1 MKRFAVLFTLGLLA
15 VVAVATMAS
24 VPARHARARVTARL
38 PFNDVGES
46 EGPQSFLDLAASA
59 GRPVTQAQVQ
69 RAAAQ
74 AAALP
79 DAAGDT
85 RWQFVGPSN
94 VAGRVT
100 DLAIDPTTSP
110 STVYAAVGSGGVFK
124 STDAGNVWT
133 PAWPTQNN
141 QAVGAL
147 ARGSDG
153 TLYAGTGEGSN
164 PSGGGSTFMGDG
176 LYTSHDNGASW
187 QLSGL
192 PDSGA
197 FGRIVVNPDDPNEVW
212 AAATGSLT
220 WVSSQRGLYH
230 STDRGKTWQLAL
242 GGPGDHTGAV
252 DVALQPGNPHVILA
266 SLWDRYRN
274 NGSFFYGGTG
284 SGLYRSADDGQTWT
298 RLDNS
303 DIHGP
308 VCAWDATKSGLD
320 VSDDLGHI
328 GMAFAPSDPNRA
340 YLVFA
345 TSEGP
350 DKGYYVS
357 NDGGQTWTCGGGEPG
372 VTTGGYEWVFSR
384 LWVDP
389 ANEDH
394 VFEANV
400 DMRESAD
407 AGNTWINNTAWSSA
421 RVQPSSFSLDT
432 MHADQHAMAWDPAVP
447 KRVYVGNDGGVY
459 RSDTDGDQPDGSL
472 PVDTPSS
479 QRLPSR
485 RNYLHGTVEPWTQ
498 PYHISVSQQ
507 DAKRLVIG
515 MQDNGSSRTW
525 APGVEPTDLTLWNQY
540 GGGDGFEVQI
550 DPTNQLRYYECL
562 QPSPPRISC
571 ARRVDA
577 AATGSTAS
585 VNSNFS
591 TPPWPSDP
599 TKGKITRISVAMP
612 MVLDPADPN
621 VVYVGGTSIAR
632 SGEGVVNSWTIISPA
647 TPDDPASLPGVVPE
661 NEINKDTYYANEYGA
676 VTAIAPA
683 KTTGTPTTPSS
694 TIYAGTDTGKLWK
707 TTNATAADPTQVQW
721 TQLGVGVLPT
731 TWVTSIAVDPTN
743 AEHVYAT
750 FSSYKEGD
758 RAANVWETTDGGTT
772 WKNISSDLPNAA
784 VWRVLYDQANGVLYA
799 GENFGLF
806 ESTDDGAHWFNLS
819 QGLPNAPILDMG
831 FSADH
836 SQLFVADYGRG
847 VYVLPLTTSVSG
859 SAGDSGGPTAGG
871 TVPATLALSLG
882 APASFGAFT
891 PGAAKDYDASTTA
904 DVLSTAG
911 DATLSVSDP
920 DTTAPGHLVNGA
932 FALPQPLQ
940 ASASSPAAGP
950 GNAFAPLSGTPLALL
965 SWSAPVSHD
974 PVTIALRQS
983 IGANDALRT
992 GSYSKTLTFTL
1003 STTTP

>member
-1 MKRFAVLFTLGLLA
+1 MKRFGVLFTLGLLA
-15 VVAVATMAS
+15 VVAIATTAS
-24 VPARHARARVTARL
+24 VTGSRAPVRAAAVQPASSGS
-38 PFNDVGES
+38 GES
-46 EGPQSFLDLAASA
+46 DGPQSFLDLAASA
-59 GRPVTQAQVQ
+59 GKPVTEAQVKQ
-69 RAAAQ
+69 AAAQ

-79 DAAGDT
+79 DAGTDS

-100 DLAIDPTTSP
+100 DLAIDPTTTP
-110 STVYAAVGSGGVFK
+110 STVYASVGSGGVFK

-133 PAWPTQNN
+133 PAWPTQLN

-153 TLYAGTGEGSN
+153 TLYAGTGEGAN

-176 LYTSHDNGASW
+176 LYTSHDGGATW

-197 FGRIVVNPDDPNEVW
+197 FGRIVVNPDNPKEVW

-220 WVSSQRGLYH
+220 WVSSQKGVYH
-230 STDRGKTWQLAL
+230 STDGGRTWQLAL
-242 GGPGDHTGAV
+242 GGTGDHTGAV

-274 NGSFFYGGTG
+274 NGSFFYGGVG
-284 SGLYRSADDGQTWT
+284 SGLYRSTDDGQSWT
-298 RLDNS
+298 RIDNS
-303 DIHGP
+303 DVHGA
-308 VCAWDATKSGLD
+308 VCSWDATKTGFD

-340 YLVFA
+340 YAVFA
-345 TSEGP
+345 TSNGP

-400 DMRESAD
+400 DMRESGD
-407 AGNTWINNTAWSSA
+407 AGNTWINNTSWSSA
-421 RVQPSSFSLDT
+421 VVQPTTGFALDT
-432 MHADQHAMAWDPAVP
+432 LHADQHAMAWDPNVP
-447 KRVYVGNDGGVY
+447 KRVYVGNDGGAY
-459 RSDTDGDQPDGSL
+459 RSDTNGDQPNGQLPTNSL
-472 PVDTPSS
+472 ATKK
-479 QRLPSR
+479 
-485 RNYLHGTVEPWTQ
+485 NWLHGSIEPWTQ
-498 PYHISVSQQ
+498 PYHLSVSQQ

-515 MQDNGSSRTW
+515 LQDNGSSRTW
-525 APGVEPTDLTLWNQY
+525 KPGVEPTDLSLWNQY
-540 GGGDGFEVQI
+540 GGGDGFSVQI

-562 QPSPPRISC
+562 QPTPATASISC
-571 ARRVDA
+571 ARKVDA
-577 AATGSTAS
+577 AAVGSTAS
-585 VNSNFS
+585 ANSNFS
-591 TPPWPSDP
+591 TPPWPRDP
-599 TKGKITRISVAMP
+599 SKGKITRISVAMP

-621 VVYVGGTSIAR
+621 IVYVAGTSIAR
-632 SGEGVVNSWTIISPA
+632 SAEGVVNSWTLISPS
-647 TPDDPASLPGVVPE
+647 TPDDPASLPGVVPV
-661 NEINKDTYYANEYGA
+661 NEINRDTYYANEYGA

-683 KTTGTPTTPSS
+683 KITGTPTTPCS

-707 TTNATAADPTQVQW
+707 TTNATASDPSQIQW
-721 TQLGVGVLPT
+721 TELGAGVLPG

-743 AEHVYAT
+743 ADHVYAT

-784 VWRVLYDQANGVLYA
+784 VWHVLYDQANGVLYA

-819 QGLPNAPILDMG
+819 EGLPNAPILDMG

-847 VYVLPLTTSVSG
+847 VYELPLTTSVSG
-859 SAGDSGGPTAGG
+859 NAGDGGGPSAGG

-882 APASFGAFT
+882 QPASFGPVT
-891 PGAAKDYDASTTA
+891 PGVAKDYSASLTA

-920 DTTAPGHLVNGA
+920 DTVAPGHLANGS
-932 FALPQPLQ
+932 FTLPQPLQ

-950 GNAFAPLSGTPLALL
+950 GNPFAPLSATPLSLL
-965 SWSAPVSHD
+965 TWSAPVSHD
-974 PVTIALRQS
+974 PVTIALEQS